1 MSHSRI
7 TSRYAKSLLNLSI
20 SENCI
25 DRIKDDMNLLSSLC
39 KNKDL
44 RLLLK
49 SPIIQSDKKSIII
62 NKIFKDKL
70 NKVSLKFI
78 NIIIK
83 KRREG
88 YLQGI
93 AESFIIQ
100 YRLYKNIKSAV
111 IKTPYELDLDSRNL
125 ILDFISTKD
134 GSKVEIEEL
143 IDPNL
148 IGGAIITIEDK
159 QLDISVSSKIK
170 ELKKSFSKNLYIKDY

>member
-62 NKIFKDKL
+62 NKIFNDKL

>member
-62 NKIFKDKL
+62 NKIFNDKL

-134 GSKVEIEEL
+134 V
-143 IDPNL
+143 
-148 IGGAIITIEDK
+148 
-159 QLDISVSSKIK
+159 
-170 ELKKSFSKNLYIKDY
+170 

>member
-1 MSHSRI
+1 MSQSRI
-7 TSRYAKSLLNLSI
+7 TSRYARSLLNLSI
-20 SENCI
+20 NENCI
-25 DRIKDDMNLLSSLC
+25 DRIKDDMTLLSSLC
-39 KNKDL
+39 KKKDL

-49 SPIIQSDKKSIII
+49 SPIIKSDKKSAII
-62 NKIFKDKL
+62 NTIFNNKL
-70 NKVSLKFI
+70 NRVSLNFI

-100 YRLYKNIKSAV
+100 YRLYKNIKSAI

-134 GSKVEIEEL
+134 GARVEIEEL

>member
-1 MSHSRI
+1 
-7 TSRYAKSLLNLSI
+7 N
-20 SENCI
+20 ENCI
-25 DRIKDDMNLLSSLC
+25 DRIKDDMTLLSSLC
-39 KNKDL
+39 KKKDL

-49 SPIIQSDKKSIII
+49 SPIIKSDKKSAII
-62 NKIFKDKL
+62 NTIFNNKL
-70 NKVSLKFI
+70 NRVSLNFI

-100 YRLYKNIKSAV
+100 YRLYKNIKSAI
-111 IKTPYELDLDSRNL
+111 IKTPYELDLDSRKL

-134 GSKVEIEEL
+134 GARVEIEEL